1 MADRERT
8 LLSSSDINELW
19 IDMGDGTFA
28 VRIAADALVGGA
40 PINNLDNQLPV
51 IAAGR
56 TPRVTATFDMP
67 GQSGAFQ
74 AKDIIANSMTAGLV
88 VPMEFEVG
96 RSSGRIT
103 GARAVVAAASGN
115 LVTTSLTFDLI
126 LYRAVTG
133 IPYAAGGY
141 PATNSPFV
149 ETAAAMRQRVGTF
162 RFSAGASWTTEAGA
176 GYQSTALNS
185 TRPFAPFNLSDI
197 PATKLIGVVVAQDAW
212 APGNIINTFD
222 FMLDVDA
229 D

>member
-1 MADRERT
+1 MADRERP
-8 LLSSSDINELW
+8 LLSSNDINELW

-40 PINNLDNQLPV
+40 PINNTTNQLPV

-56 TPRVTATFDMP
+56 TPRVTASFDMP

-74 AKDIIANSMTAGLV
+74 SKDIIANSMTAGSV
-88 VPMEFEVG
+88 VPMEFEIG

-103 GARAVVAAASGN
+103 GARAVVSAASGN
-115 LVTTSLTFDLI
+115 LVTTALTFALI
-126 LYRAVTG
+126 LYRPAAN

-141 PATNSPFV
+141 PATNAPFV

-162 RFSAGASWTTEAGA
+162 LFSADTAWTTEAGA

-185 TRPFAPFNLSDI
+185 TRPFAPFNLVELS
-197 PATKLIGVVVAQDAW
+197 ATKLIGVVAAQGAW
-212 APGNIINTFD
+212 TPGNIVNTFD